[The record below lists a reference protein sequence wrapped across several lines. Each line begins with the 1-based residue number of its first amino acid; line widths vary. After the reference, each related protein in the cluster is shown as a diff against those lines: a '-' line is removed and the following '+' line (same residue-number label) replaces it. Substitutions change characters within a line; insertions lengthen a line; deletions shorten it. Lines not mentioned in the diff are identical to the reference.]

1 MGEKK
6 KHTTEGVKEEK
17 LTSGKE
23 DVEKKKDVIIDE
35 LQKEL
40 NILKNRIQEL
50 EDEVKEW
57 KNKYLYTLADYD
69 NLRKRKKKELEEGIR
84 YANERF
90 LRELLTVVDNF
101 ERAMKAMPEK
111 GGEDVEG
118 IKKGVEMIYR
128 QLMDFLSRE
137 GVVPFE
143 SEGKSFDPQKHEA
156 LSVVE
161 DDTIPPGTVV
171 QELEKGYIYKNRIL
185 RPARVTVSVEKKEEE
200 RKEVIENEGTDNRD
214 RSGND

>member
-1 MGEKK
+1 MGKKK

-128 QLMDFLSRE
+128 QLMDFLNRE
-137 GVVPFE
+137 GVVPFD

>member
-1 MGEKK
+1 MGKKK

-90 LRELLTVVDNF
+90 FRELLTVVDNF

-111 GGEDVEG
+111 GGKDVEG

-128 QLMDFLSRE
+128 QLMDFLNRE

-161 DDTIPPGTVV
+161 DDTISPGTVV

>member
-1 MGEKK
+1 MGKKK
-6 KHTTEGVKEEK
+6 KHTTEGVKKEK
-17 LTSGKE
+17 LAPEKE
-23 DVEKKKDVIIDE
+23 RVEKEKDVLIDE

-40 NILKNRIQEL
+40 EILKDRIKEL

-101 ERAMKAMPEK
+101 ERAMKAMPDK

-128 QLMDFLSRE
+128 HFMEFLKRE

-171 QELEKGYIYKNRIL
+171 QEHEKGYIYKNRIL

>member
-1 MGEKK
+1 MGKKK

-17 LTSGKE
+17 LTSEKE

-40 NILKNRIQEL
+40 KILKNRIKEL
-50 EDEVKEW
+50 EEEVKEW

-128 QLMDFLSRE
+128 QLIDFLNRE
-137 GVVPFE
+137 GVVPFD

>member
-1 MGEKK
+1 MGKKK

-17 LTSGKE
+17 LASEKE

-40 NILKNRIQEL
+40 NILKNRIKEL

-128 QLMDFLSRE
+128 QLMDFLNRE
-137 GVVPFE
+137 GVVPFD